1 MEDVEGTLVPR
12 SGALAFSASA
22 RVAPGEVR
30 VKITDGTLGA
40 GGVRSLTEASVRAR
54 VEFEGGDVRSIV
66 AAALGPE
73 PAVGGAIAGRLD
85 VSGTLG
91 RPRAVGELELRSP
104 TVTRTS
110 PTCGEPR
117 RRTLALSTV
126 KASVSWRDGRLVVQ
140 PLTSGL
146 GRGTATTT
154 LRATPAPPTRAE
166 LPDLVLDGI
175 PLERVL
181 VDFLCQGYAVTG
193 PLDLTGALT
202 LTPTDPARTLSG
214 SGRFRVGAG
223 KVVGPRALSLLG
235 GVVQV
240 GGSVS
245 SALSPDVPASLASSP
260 LEFDSI
266 AGTYQIAHGVVT
278 TRDLLYTSRAM
289 KASVR
294 GDYAIPTSQVN
305 ADVLVEHRGG
315 VVQARVTGSTDSPS
329 VRFNP
334 SVARGLDPEGV
345 ERGFRDLLKKFR

>member
-1 MEDVEGTLVPR
+1 
-12 SGALAFSASA
+12 
-22 RVAPGEVR
+22 
-30 VKITDGTLGA
+30 
-40 GGVRSLTEASVRAR
+40 
-54 VEFEGGDVRSIV
+54 
-66 AAALGPE
+66 
-73 PAVGGAIAGRLD
+73 
-85 VSGTLG
+85 
-91 RPRAVGELELRSP
+91 
-104 TVTRTS
+104 VTRTS
-110 PTCGEPR
+110 PTCSEPR

-126 KASVSWRDGRLVVQ
+126 KASVSWRDGHLVVQ

-154 LRATPAPPTRAE
+154 LLATPAPPTRAE
-166 LPDLVLDGI
+166 LPDLVLNGI

-214 SGRFRVGAG
+214 SGQFRIGAG

-245 SALSPDVPASLASSP
+245 SVLSPDVPASLASSP

-294 GDYAIPTSQVN
+294 GNYAIPTSQVN
-305 ADVLVEHRGG
+305 ADVVVEHRGG
-315 VVQARVTGSTDSPS
+315 VIQARVTGSTDSPS